1 MEGNSIIQVLI
12 FINSYMSDNFMGS
25 AELAISK
32 DKLPDLLDPTQQEKL
47 VDQYFAK
54 TKTDMAKWLDR
65 SLASETELWLK
76 VQIAYIGGRKYAAAN
91 FLRYFIFLNE
101 FFETIRLSL

>member
-1 MEGNSIIQVLI
+1 MFIADPALEGNSIIQVLI

-76 VQIAYIGGRKYAAAN
+76 VQM
-91 FLRYFIFLNE
+91 FLF
-101 FFETIRLSL
+101 

>member
-1 MEGNSIIQVLI
+1 
-12 FINSYMSDNFMGS
+12 MGS
-25 AELAISK
+25 SELAISK
-32 DKLPDLLDPTQQEKL
+32 EKLPDLLDPTQQERL

-76 VQIAYIGGRKYAAAN
+76 VSCVMKIKVKQYDMGHHD
-91 FLRYFIFLNE
+91 
-101 FFETIRLSL
+101 SL

>member
-1 MEGNSIIQVLI
+1 
-12 FINSYMSDNFMGS
+12 MGS
-25 AELAISK
+25 SELAISK
-32 DKLPDLLDPTQQEKL
+32 EKLPDLLDPTQQERL

-76 VQIAYIGGRKYAAAN
+76 VSFRSIFNDITN
-91 FLRYFIFLNE
+91 FCIFL
-101 FFETIRLSL
+101 LKA

>member
-1 MEGNSIIQVLI
+1 MFIADPALEGNSIIQVLI

-25 AELAISK
+25 VELAISK

-76 VQIAYIGGRKYAAAN
+76 VQIFLFWLITKYQ
-91 FLRYFIFLNE
+91 
-101 FFETIRLSL
+101 